1 MRCDVVQCGFR
12 LQSLSSPR
20 VTLSLSLSGA
30 LYGLGVEAWFQCIFF
45 LHSKAYYLT
54 TKDHKHIYMVTTHTT
69 LDFALIS
76 NLYNNGKKSV
86 CLSVRNKYDVMTYD
100 IMTHDVMTYDVV
112 TYDVM
117 ADDVMTNN
125 DK

>member
-1 MRCDVVQCGFR
+1 MWIPTTESFLTPCYIEFEFEWGTLWSRCG
-12 LQSLSSPR
+12 SLVP
-20 VTLSLSLSGA
+20 VH
-30 LYGLGVEAWFQCIFF
+30 FF

>member
-1 MRCDVVQCGFR
+1 MLTLLTLCR
-12 LQSLSSPR
+12 LG
-20 VTLSLSLSGA
+20 TL
-30 LYGLGVEAWFQCIFF
+30 I
-45 LHSKAYYLT
+45 KI
-54 TKDHKHIYMVTTHTT
+54 D
-69 LDFALIS
+69 